1 MKSNSSRREFLSA
14 GLALP
19 VAGLASAAGFGKATG
34 QSSPAP
40 SPASTPKLTY
50 RTLGK
55 TGLRVTTVA
64 FGPAATSDPS
74 VIERALDMGL
84 NYFDTARAYQGGN
97 NERMVGAVLNKKRKD
112 VILSSKSTAGTKQD
126 ALNDLD
132 TSLRELRTDYLDV
145 WHLHGK
151 DKTDVPDELFE
162 AQQIAKKQGK
172 TRFAGVSTHNA
183 KDMIPYLV
191 KKGSIDVIM
200 AAYNFTMDKRFGFY
214 RASGSR
220 ALFLASGGHSYE
232 KKEDTQEDGPSI
244 DALIGQAGDA
254 GVGLVVMKAL
264 AGGFRGVKP
273 DNPLYPKIKSGGT
286 MLAALKWAL
295 KHPGVS
301 TVVTSITDMD
311 ELEEDV
317 KAMAEPYS
325 QVDEKLLARRLE
337 QIGSLYCRMCGAC
350 EGACAKGLP
359 VANLL
364 RYLTYADGYGQF
376 SLGREHFLALPAE
389 VTSVRCK
396 DCASC
401 TVTCPFGVKVS
412 SRLACAQE
420 LFA

>member
-14 GLALP
+14 GLALS
-19 VAGLASAAGFGKATG
+19 VSGLASTAGFGKATG
-34 QSSPAP
+34 QPSPAP
-40 SPASTPKLTY
+40 APTSTPKLTY
-50 RTLGK
+50 RMLGK

-64 FGPAATSDPS
+64 FGAPFTPDPS
-74 VIERALDMGL
+74 VIERGLDMGL
-84 NYFDTARAYQGGN
+84 NYFDTAREYQGGN
-97 NERMVGAVLNKKRKD
+97 NERMVGAVLKKKRKD
-112 VILSSKSTAGTKQD
+112 VILSSKSKAGTKQD
-126 ALNDLD
+126 ALNELD

-145 WHLHGK
+145 WYLHGK

-191 KKGSIDVIM
+191 KKGTIDVIM
-200 AAYNFTMDKRFGFY
+200 AAYNFTMDKSFGFY
-214 RASGSR
+214 RAPGSR
-220 ALFLASGGHSYE
+220 AISLGSGRYFCE
-232 KKEDTQEDGPSI
+232 KEDTQQGGPSI
-244 DALIGQAGDA
+244 DALIGQASNA
-254 GVGLVVMKAL
+254 GVGLVVMKAM
-264 AGGFRGVKP
+264 AGGLRGIKP

-286 MLAALKWAL
+286 MLAGLKWVL

-301 TVVTSITDMD
+301 TVIASMTDMD

-325 QVDEKLLARRLE
+325 QVDEKLLAWRLE
-337 QIGSLYCRMCGAC
+337 QIGPLYCRMCGAC

-376 SLGREHFLALPAE
+376 PLGREQFLALPAE

-396 DCASC
+396 DCAGC

-412 SRLACAQE
+412 SRLARAQE